1 MKLQKIHETIL
12 YILLMAKENGTGDL
26 SKFQIVKLL
35 YLIQIE
41 SLKFT
46 GRPFINNLSFFREK
60 NGPLSADIYYA
71 INDLK
76 DSYISITTVNN
87 EAYGYSKEAHS
98 LLNKKVSFTLTD
110 SEILFLRSVLS
121 DYLTLTQA
129 KLKDITYKTE
139 PMVEI
144 TSKETNGNILRKMLD
159 YGSVPLDK
167 DVAESF
173 AGI

>member
-60 NGPLSADIYYA
+60 NGPLCQVPFF
-71 INDLK
+71 
-76 DSYISITTVNN
+76 SIGVFNV
-87 EAYGYSKEAHS
+87 K
-98 LLNKKVSFTLTD
+98 
-110 SEILFLRSVLS
+110 
-121 DYLTLTQA
+121 
-129 KLKDITYKTE
+129 
-139 PMVEI
+139 
-144 TSKETNGNILRKMLD
+144 
-159 YGSVPLDK
+159 
-167 DVAESF
+167 
-173 AGI
+173 

>member
-1 MKLQKIHETIL
+1 MGL
-12 YILLMAKENGTGDL
+12 
-26 SKFQIVKLL
+26 
-35 YLIQIE
+35 
-41 SLKFT
+41 
-46 GRPFINNLSFFREK
+46 
-60 NGPLSADIYYA
+60 LSADIYYA